1 MALPELTRR
10 RILIAYAVAVVADLI
25 EFPISAVELP
35 VVVAPVGE
43 FVAFVVDA
51 IVFGVMTK
59 LLGFHWMF
67 LPSFCIEV
75 IPGLDMLPT
84 WVGCVF
90 FVVRQRKKAQTM
102 NTAPKVIKEQNVI
115 DV

>member
-1 MALPELTRR
+1 MAKPELTRK
-10 RILIAYAVAVVADLI
+10 RIIAAYAVAVVADLI
-25 EFPISAVELP
+25 EFPISAAELS
-35 VVVAPVGE
+35 VVGAYGGE
-43 FVAFVVDA
+43 FAAFVVDV

-75 IPGLDMLPT
+75 IPGFDLLPT

-90 FVVRQRKKAQTM
+90 LVVRQRKQTQ
-102 NTAPKVIKEQNVI
+102 NVNIAPKVIKAEHVI